1 MSLPM
6 IPSLPCL
13 SEEEKKMKYVVN
25 FVDKTEAEKVL
36 EADDFRYPVPDL
48 IELWY
53 RDVVVG
59 IFPITEIKSI
69 VVHLE

>member
-1 MSLPM
+1 
-6 IPSLPCL
+6 
-13 SEEEKKMKYVVN
+13 MKYVVN